1 VATSLPSQ
9 HAPSTLTL
17 QKKKSTLTLEAKKQ
31 AHPVASAAGHARL
44 SGDAA
49 DFFAPLIF
57 TAGP

>member
-9 HAPSTLTL
+9 HAPSTLTF
-17 QKKKSTLTLEAKKQ
+17 EAKKQ

-57 TAGP
+57 TAGL